1 MNTTTAHARGSQTQ
15 DTARRPSMAR
25 LVEIELRK
33 ATDTRA
39 GYWMIIALTVFA
51 VAIATLTLFGAED
64 GRTLNAMYGGVLYSL
79 LFLSPIF
86 GVLAVT
92 SEWSQRTTLSTF
104 CLIPDRGRVIRAKTL
119 AVTAMAVG
127 QIAIA
132 LLISVL
138 IFGIGSALDRTTG
151 GWDLPATVI
160 AQSILFQ
167 LVFML
172 FGMGMGLIALS
183 SPPAVVLTLVLPNLL
198 TPFMKS
204 EGATSWINISSVL
217 EPLLDT
223 GITGT
228 EWAKILTVGLLW
240 AVLPMLAGLI
250 RLARHEIK

>member
-1 MNTTTAHARGSQTQ
+1 MNTTTAHTRIPRAHEDS
-15 DTARRPSMAR
+15 ARRPSMAR

-39 GYWMIIALTVFA
+39 ARWMIIVLTVFSFL
-51 VAIATLTLFGAED
+51 IALSSLSGGED
-64 GRTLNAMYGGVLYSL
+64 GRSLDTMYGGVLYAL

-104 CLIPDRGRVIRAKTL
+104 CLVPDRGRVIRAKTL
-119 AVTAMAVG
+119 AVTTMALA

-132 LLISVL
+132 LLISGLV
-138 IFGIGSALDRTTG
+138 FGIGSTLDRTTG
-151 GWDLPATVI
+151 TWDLAPTVI

-172 FGMGMGLIALS
+172 FGMGIGLIALS
-183 SPPAVVLTLVLPNLL
+183 SPPAVVLTLILPNLL
-198 TPFMKS
+198 TPLLTS
-204 EGATSWINISSVL
+204 EAARWIDISSAL
-217 EPLLDT
+217 EPLLAT
-223 GITGT
+223 GVTGQ
-228 EWAKILTVGLLW
+228 EWAKILTVTLLW
-240 AVLPMLAGLI
+240 AVLPMLAGLT

>member
-1 MNTTTAHARGSQTQ
+1 MT
-15 DTARRPSMAR
+15 R

-39 GYWMIIALTVFA
+39 GYWMIIALALFSL
-51 VAIATLTLFGAED
+51 AIAISVLSGAED
-64 GRTLNAMYGGVLYSL
+64 GRTLDSMYGGVLYAL

-92 SEWSQRTTLSTF
+92 SEWSQRTTLTTF
-104 CLIPDRGRVIRAKTL
+104 SLVPDRGRVIRAKTL
-119 AVTAMAVG
+119 AVTAMAVT

-132 LLISVL
+132 LMISVL
-138 IFGIGSALDRTTG
+138 VFGIGSALDRTTG
-151 GWDLPATVI
+151 GWELAPTVI

-167 LVFML
+167 LVYML
-172 FGMGMGLIALS
+172 FGLGMGLIALS

-198 TPFMKS
+198 TSFMKT
-204 EGATSWINISSVL
+204 EGATSWINISSAL

-223 GITGT
+223 GITGP
-228 EWAKILTVGLLW
+228 EWAKILTVSLLW
-240 AVLPMLAGLI
+240 AALPMLAGLT